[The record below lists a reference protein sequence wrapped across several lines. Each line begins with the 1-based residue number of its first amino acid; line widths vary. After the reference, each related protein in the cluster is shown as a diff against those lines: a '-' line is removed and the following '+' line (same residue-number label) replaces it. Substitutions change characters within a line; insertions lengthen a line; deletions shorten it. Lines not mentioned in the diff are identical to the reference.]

1 MPRAE
6 NIKSRRKDKKES
18 NIVADRIEISLYDL
32 LLYKGRTRKLII
44 NRCLEK
50 DRKECISTILQFLWR
65 ETLFGCVMKKEKIQ

>member
-50 DRKECISTILQFLWR
+50 
-65 ETLFGCVMKKEKIQ
+65 ETLFGCVMKKEMIQ

>member
-65 ETLFGCVMKKEKIQ
+65 ETLFFFFLKKEMIQ

>member
-44 NRCLEK
+44 NGCLEK

-65 ETLFGCVMKKEKIQ
+65 ETLFGCVMKKEMIQ

>member
-1 MPRAE
+1 MPRGE

-65 ETLFGCVMKKEKIQ
+65 ETLFGCVMKKEMIQ